1 MGEDQPP
8 EGPADIGELLW
19 AGADAQAQALREGAV
34 TAPELLEAVLR
45 RAEEVNGR
53 LNLFRAVYA
62 DSARAQAAEAQRRL
76 DAGERTPLLGV
87 PVAVKDDTDVAGEVA
102 ARGGR
107 AQLPPA
113 ERDAPA
119 VAGMRRAGA
128 VIVGHTHTPDRCL
141 WPFTESL
148 AHGATR
154 NPWNPGHTPGGS
166 SGGSAAAVA
175 AGIVGLATGTDGG
188 GSVRIPA
195 HFCGIFGLK
204 TTRGLIS
211 LDADP
216 GGDEQWHGLS
226 VLGPLGRRVADAAA
240 MLDVVVDGDRSDG
253 GDPGGGRPAGSYRDA
268 VGADPGRLR
277 IALAWKAPLATQP
290 RIERAR
296 RQAVLDTAERLRGFG
311 HEVTEAD
318 PPLGIRPSTQF
329 MTRYLRGVAD
339 DVATLP
345 HPEWLE
351 PRTRRIAAF
360 GRRIPAGV
368 LARMRAAESR
378 LDAVMREFFHSY
390 DVVLQPGWTTGQP
403 RIGRY
408 RRTGA
413 THTLAALTTGIAY
426 YPTWN
431 VLGYP
436 AAAVP
441 VTRDGQGLPVG
452 VQLVGPPYAEH
463 RLLSLAGRLE
473 RAHPWAGGR
482 PEL

>member
-1 MGEDQPP
+1 MGTVQPP
-8 EGPADIGELLW
+8 DEQADIGELLW
-19 AGADAQAQALREGAV
+19 AGAAAQAQALRDGAA

-45 RAEEVNGR
+45 RADAVNPR

-76 DAGERTPLLGV
+76 DAGVRTPLLGV
-87 PVAVKDDTDVAGEVA
+87 PVAVKDDTEVAGEVA

-119 VAGMRRAGA
+119 VARMRGAGA

-141 WPFTESL
+141 WPFTETL

-154 NPWNPGHTPGGS
+154 NPWGPDHTPGGS

-188 GSVRIPA
+188 GSVRIPSN
-195 HFCGIFGLK
+195 FCGVFGLK
-204 TTRGLIS
+204 TTRGLID
-211 LDADP
+211 LGTDP
-216 GGDEQWHGLS
+216 AGNEHWHGLS
-226 VLGPLGRRVADAAA
+226 VLGPLGRRVADAAV
-240 MLDVVVDGDRSDG
+240 MLDAVVDEDHH
-253 GDPGGGRPAGSYRDA
+253 PGRLYRDSA
-268 VGADPGRLR
+268 DADPGRLR
-277 IALAWKAPLATQP
+277 IALAWKAPLGKQP
-290 RIERAR
+290 PIEPVR
-296 RQAVLDTAERLRGFG
+296 RQAVLETAERLRAFG

-329 MTRYLRGVAD
+329 MARYLRGVAD
-339 DVATLP
+339 DVGALP

-351 PRTRRIAAF
+351 PRTRRVAAF
-360 GRRIPAGV
+360 GRRIPVGA
-368 LARMRAAESR
+368 LARVRAAESR
-378 LDAVMREFFHSY
+378 LDAVMRAFFGDY
-390 DVVLQPGWTTGQP
+390 DVLLQPGWTTRQP

-408 RRTGA
+408 HGAGA
-413 THTLAALTTGIAY
+413 THTLAALTMGIAY

-441 VTRDGQGLPVG
+441 VSRDELGLPVG
-452 VQLVGPPYAEH
+452 VQLVGPAYAEH
-463 RLLSLAGRLE
+463 RLLSLAGQLE
-473 RAHPWAGGR
+473 RAHPWAGDR
-482 PEL
+482 PEI